1 MPDIEDGDSVE
12 VPGSG
17 SNVYT
22 LKNVG
27 GVYSCTCPAWSYQ
40 SLPIEQRTCKHLRR
54 YRGEEAEKARLGD
67 AAVAPPPRK
76 RTTPSGE
83 EAEAPPILLA
93 ERWDS
98 FQDPKGWWMSEK
110 LDGVRA
116 YWDGK
121 QFVSRQGNVYMAPD
135 WFIEGLPS
143 DMILDGELWIGRR
156 KFQSTVSVVRRADKS
171 DHWKKVR
178 YLVFDAPE
186 VDGPFEDRLV
196 EVERVLEGHAYAAAH
211 PHEVCEG
218 LDHMKQELARVES
231 LGGEGLMLR
240 KPRSRYVNGRSS
252 TLLKVKTFH
261 DAEARVIGHLPGSG
275 RHKGRLGALQVT
287 LPDGTLFSV
296 GTGFSD
302 AEREDPPA
310 VGEIITFRYQELSN
324 GGVPR
329 FPSYVGVRADAEW
342 PPRSPDQPGAINP
355 AKKAAPARPKPRA
368 ETPPP
373 KPKPKPAPAAPAVAS
388 TSDAPKRRLELR
400 SRDPGKFWEVE
411 QQGKEL
417 YIRFG
422 RLGCPGQTRLK
433 TFDTEAEAA
442 SQASKLAAQKQ
453 RKGYEEVER

>member
-1 MPDIEDGDSVE
+1 
-12 VPGSG
+12 
-17 SNVYT
+17 
-22 LKNVG
+22 
-27 GVYSCTCPAWSYQ
+27 
-40 SLPIEQRTCKHLRR
+40 
-54 YRGEEAEKARLGD
+54 
-67 AAVAPPPRK
+67 
-76 RTTPSGE
+76 
-83 EAEAPPILLA
+83 
-93 ERWDS
+93 
-98 FQDPKGWWMSEK
+98 MSEK